1 MHYRKKIIVKKKN
14 FTSRVIKFNT
24 LNSFECN
31 LRKNYIENKMGNI
44 QIQEKENCINFP
56 DNKYNYYEL
65 ISWNINNNKIKTD
78 KLKVQISHNNTN
90 ASQIQFLNK
99 KKKMIFSIIK
109 RENKAYDRN
118 KNHIIINKNNSFDKI
133 HSKNYKDNI
142 LSNIQIHYM
151 NFLVSFL
158 NELIKKVIFE
168 ECYISKNL
176 DKILNIEKYLLNR
189 LDYIFKS
196 NVKKENMTIVESI
209 KIKDIISPSIELC
222 RKLNIKNKN
231 IKIME
236 NINSINNTI
245 KKKS

>member
-176 DKILNIEKYLLNR
+176 DK
-189 LDYIFKS
+189 YIFKS

-245 KKKS
+245 IKKS